1 MQFSNRQLNECLTI
15 MSLIF
20 LEKIRRGAP
29 LAPLEEIRR
38 CSPLITSHLL
48 AQRRNT
54 ADEGPLASELLIA
67 TFTELGFESS
77 HCKHARYQ
85 NSNRNKTGFSGNEA
99 PVFRPDVSRHSS
111 LVTRHFRYEVW
122 LFSAPDATLVTSN
135 RPWQTSPRMTDR
147 PANETC
153 GNEMRMRSKLFAP
166 AAVLLCVA
174 LLVSITM
181 LGAPQAG
188 LAARERFVP
197 PVVTA
202 ASEIPYPVEVLA
214 SGLVTLSLNLGVNG
228 QPPTVQVLRD
238 IPGLTSLTTS
248 TVTGWTY
255 SPGKLDG
262 KPAPSTINI
271 EVVFNPPDALNQNLQ
286 MTPVAATTPPAPAGY
301 LPAEV
306 AVGTFAASPR
316 TGPQTGAVV
325 LDVTIDKY
333 GQVKKVDT
341 VRDVPSLT
349 QEAID
354 TVKRWTINPATFHG
368 KAIASQLVVAFVFRS
383 PTMTTR

>member
-1 MQFSNRQLNECLTI
+1 M
-15 MSLIF
+15 
-20 LEKIRRGAP
+20 
-29 LAPLEEIRR
+29 
-38 CSPLITSHLL
+38 
-48 AQRRNT
+48 
-54 ADEGPLASELLIA
+54 
-67 TFTELGFESS
+67 
-77 HCKHARYQ
+77 
-85 NSNRNKTGFSGNEA
+85 
-99 PVFRPDVSRHSS
+99 
-111 LVTRHFRYEVW
+111 
-122 LFSAPDATLVTSN
+122 TSN
-135 RPWQTSPRMTDR
+135 RPSQTSPSMTIDR
-147 PANETC
+147 PMKPC
-153 GNEMRMRSKLFAP
+153 GHEMRMKSKPTTP
-166 AAVLLCVA
+166 AAALLCVA

-181 LGAPQAG
+181 PGAPQAG

-248 TVTGWTY
+248 TVTRWTY

-286 MTPVAATTPPAPAGY
+286 MPPVAATTPPAPAGY

-368 KAIASQLVVAFVFRS
+368 KAIPSQLVVAFVFRS

>member
-1 MQFSNRQLNECLTI
+1 
-15 MSLIF
+15 
-20 LEKIRRGAP
+20 
-29 LAPLEEIRR
+29 
-38 CSPLITSHLL
+38 
-48 AQRRNT
+48 
-54 ADEGPLASELLIA
+54 
-67 TFTELGFESS
+67 
-77 HCKHARYQ
+77 
-85 NSNRNKTGFSGNEA
+85 
-99 PVFRPDVSRHSS
+99 
-111 LVTRHFRYEVW
+111 
-122 LFSAPDATLVTSN
+122 
-135 RPWQTSPRMTDR
+135 MTDK
-147 PANETC
+147 PTHEIC
-153 GNEMRMRSKLFAP
+153 GNEMRMKSKLVAP
-166 AAVLLCVA
+166 AAVLLYVA
-174 LLVSITM
+174 LS
-181 LGAPQAG
+181 GAPQAG